1 MKKFFAAA
9 ALSLAALLLFAGCS
23 AQITADISSGWLTS
37 PDNGYDPNFYESL
50 DYEVSFSNTESN
62 SASRLTIETDTENSS
77 YNITTKAVGTMS
89 FPTPDGSTQTY
100 TNVYHLRSEL
110 TMSATFTYTRS
121 NGEKLVFSFGGTHD
135 TDPDNEEFAAD
146 DPTTIVQEVWFT
158 SADSA
163 STSAAEGEK
172 ARPAFSP
179 VYSMLTNRS
188 QAASTSVDDGN
199 TAFVTMYEYTAE
211 IIYDRTCENAT
222 IRYTDAFA
230 DLTAE
235 ERVVNNYVTKQSC
248 NFEDSRELSGL
259 QSQYTCIDGA
269 QLSFIGRGLDMSE
282 DASHTLTVV
291 SGIGANFPSTEHISC
306 RELVNSRMSFT
317 IINADGTE
325 RVFDDE
331 EVAIARMAFSLTGA
345 GTNTGETTTV
355 SYAQRASS
363 GSNANRCLP
372 LRLEIPY
379 GGSVGNLVYTLDT
392 ADYRNPDSS
401 AQA

>member
-1 MKKFFAAA
+1 M
-9 ALSLAALLLFAGCS
+9 
-23 AQITADISSGWLTS
+23 
-37 PDNGYDPNFYESL
+37 YD
-50 DYEVSFSNTESN
+50 
-62 SASRLTIETDTENSS
+62 
-77 YNITTKAVGTMS
+77 
-89 FPTPDGSTQTY
+89 
-100 TNVYHLRSEL
+100 
-110 TMSATFTYTRS
+110 
-121 NGEKLVFSFGGTHD
+121 
-135 TDPDNEEFAAD
+135 
-146 DPTTIVQEVWFT
+146 
-158 SADSA
+158 
-163 STSAAEGEK
+163 
-172 ARPAFSP
+172 
-179 VYSMLTNRS
+179 
-188 QAASTSVDDGN
+188 
-199 TAFVTMYEYTAE
+199 YTAE
-211 IIYDRTCENAT
+211 IVYDRTCENAT

-230 DLTAE
+230 DLTDE

-291 SGIGANFPSTEHISC
+291 SGIADNFPTAQHISC

-372 LRLEIPY
+372 LRHEIPY
-379 GGSVGNLVYTLDT
+379 GGSVGNFVYTLDT
-392 ADYRNPDSS
+392 ADYRTPDSS